1 MSGIVARALP
11 DVRDGLKPVH
21 RRILYAMDEVGLR
34 PNNAFKKSARIV
46 GEVLGKYHPHGDTAV
61 YDAMVRMAQGF
72 SMRYPLADGQGN
84 FGSIDNDPPAA
95 MRYTEARLAA
105 IAEEMLA
112 DLDKNTVDFTPNF
125 DESLREPVVMP
136 SRLPN
141 LLLNGSSGIAVGM
154 ATNIPPHN
162 LTEIC
167 DALIHLIDHPD
178 ATIEDLMQ
186 FVQGPDFP
194 TAGSIFGRD
203 GIVNAYTT
211 GHGRIVIQ
219 AKAAIEE
226 MPRGGRFQ
234 IVISEL
240 PFQVNKANLVEKI
253 AELVKDR
260 KIDGISDLR
269 DESDRQ
275 GMRVV
280 IELRRDAQPQ
290 HVLNNLYKHT
300 AMQTAFSCNMLAL
313 VDGQP
318 RVLTLRMALQQ
329 FVAHRQNVIVRR
341 NEFDLAKARERAHI
355 LEGLK
360 IALDHLDAVIRTI
373 RESESAEAAR
383 GRLQDRFGLTEVQ
396 AQAILDMQLRRLAAL
411 ERQKILDE
419 LAEIRKQIADLEA
432 LLADPKKVLAV
443 IKTDLRD
450 LKKKYGDARRTKIE
464 QREATDF
471 RKEDLIRDEPVAVTI
486 SFKGYIK
493 RLPLDTFRTQT
504 RGGRGIRGVITR
516 EADAIQQ
523 ILVTQT
529 HDQLLLFTN
538 RGRVFPLR
546 CWDIP
551 ESPSRQSKGLPVI
564 NLIPIDQNE
573 RVTALASIPKESE
586 GACFLLATRHGE
598 VKRVAA
604 DGFMNIR
611 STGILA
617 MDLEPG
623 DELGW
628 VVRTSGHD
636 DIIMVSEKGQ
646 AIRFAET
653 DIRLSARASGG
664 VRGMRLADD
673 ALAGLDVVQPDGCLL
688 MITSAGIGKRT
699 PLEEYT
705 NQGRGGSGVLTLPR
719 SRSSGPI
726 VAARVVRPNYQV
738 LLISREGTVI
748 RQRAD
753 EISLQKR
760 PARGVNVMKVDD
772 GDQVASITCF
782 PETDGVGPRQS
793 AVGS

>member
-1 MSGIVARALP
+1 MDDPIGHVRTIRIEDEMRGSYLDYAMSVIVARALP

-21 RRILYAMDEVGLR
+21 RRILYAMDELGLR
-34 PNNAFKKSARIV
+34 PNAAFKKSARIV

-72 SMRYPLADGQGN
+72 SMRYPLVDGQGN

-341 NEFDLAKARERAHI
+341 TEFELAKARERAHI

-411 ERQKILDE
+411 ERQKILGE
-419 LAEIRKQIADLEA
+419 LAEIRKQIA
-432 LLADPKKVLAV
+432 
-443 IKTDLRD
+443 
-450 LKKKYGDARRTKIE
+450 
-464 QREATDF
+464 
-471 RKEDLIRDEPVAVTI
+471 
-486 SFKGYIK
+486 
-493 RLPLDTFRTQT
+493 
-504 RGGRGIRGVITR
+504 
-516 EADAIQQ
+516 
-523 ILVTQT
+523 
-529 HDQLLLFTN
+529 
-538 RGRVFPLR
+538 
-546 CWDIP
+546 
-551 ESPSRQSKGLPVI
+551 
-564 NLIPIDQNE
+564 
-573 RVTALASIPKESE
+573 
-586 GACFLLATRHGE
+586 
-598 VKRVAA
+598 
-604 DGFMNIR
+604 
-611 STGILA
+611 
-617 MDLEPG
+617 
-623 DELGW
+623 
-628 VVRTSGHD
+628 
-636 DIIMVSEKGQ
+636 
-646 AIRFAET
+646 
-653 DIRLSARASGG
+653 
-664 VRGMRLADD
+664 
-673 ALAGLDVVQPDGCLL
+673 
-688 MITSAGIGKRT
+688 
-699 PLEEYT
+699 
-705 NQGRGGSGVLTLPR
+705 
-719 SRSSGPI
+719 
-726 VAARVVRPNYQV
+726 
-738 LLISREGTVI
+738 
-748 RQRAD
+748 
-753 EISLQKR
+753 
-760 PARGVNVMKVDD
+760 
-772 GDQVASITCF
+772 
-782 PETDGVGPRQS
+782 
-793 AVGS
+793 